1 MRVACLP
8 WKCTR
13 DVCLAEHDVCFAQ
26 HRLQLTACYLRLT
39 IAPRRYQASYEL
51 CSCLQ
56 EHFGFPVGCSAY
68 LTPASAQGFPPHYD
82 DVEVFVLQLQGS
94 KRWPPRVETTARV
107 WPGGASARP
116 KRRRGRGW
124 PKIGA
129 AWGMLWRWKQP
140 PERPQLAAA

>member
-26 HRLQLTACYLRLT
+26 HRFQLTACYLRLT

-107 WPGGASARP
+107 AGRRASARP
-116 KRRRGRGW
+116 KRRGGRGW

-129 AWGMLWRWKQP
+129 AWGMFWRWKQP
-140 PERPQLAAA
+140 PERPQPAEA

>member
-1 MRVACLP
+1 MYALLSTGSSSLLV
-8 WKCTR
+8 
-13 DVCLAEHDVCFAQ
+13 F
-26 HRLQLTACYLRLT
+26 LRLT

-51 CSCLQ
+51 CACLQ
-56 EHFGFPVGCSAY
+56 EHFGFPGGCSAY

-124 PKIGA
+124 PEIGA
-129 AWGMLWRWKQP
+129 AWGAASSLRNARSWPR
-140 PERPQLAAA
+140 PEAALLCA

>member
-1 MRVACLP
+1 
-8 WKCTR
+8 
-13 DVCLAEHDVCFAQ
+13 VCLAEHDVCFAQ
-26 HRLQLTACYLRLT
+26 HRFQLTACYLRLT

-94 KRWPPRVETTARV
+94 KRWPPRVETTAR
-107 WPGGASARP
+107 
-116 KRRRGRGW
+116 
-124 PKIGA
+124 
-129 AWGMLWRWKQP
+129 
-140 PERPQLAAA
+140 

>member
-26 HRLQLTACYLRLT
+26 HRLQFTACYLRLT

-51 CSCLQ
+51 CACLQ

-107 WPGGASARP
+107 AGRWPGGAH
-116 KRRRGRGW
+116 RRGPSG
-124 PKIGA
+124 GVA
-129 AWGMLWRWKQP
+129 EAG
-140 PERPQLAAA
+140 

>member
-1 MRVACLP
+1 MCALP
-8 WKCTR
+8 STMYALLSTGSSSLL
-13 DVCLAEHDVCFAQ
+13 VF
-26 HRLQLTACYLRLT
+26 LRLT

-94 KRWPPRVETTARV
+94 KRWPPRVETTAR
-107 WPGGASARP
+107 
-116 KRRRGRGW
+116 
-124 PKIGA
+124 
-129 AWGMLWRWKQP
+129 
-140 PERPQLAAA
+140 

>member
-1 MRVACLP
+1 MRVARLP

-26 HRLQLTACYLRLT
+26 HRFQLTACYLRLT

-82 DVEVFVLQLQGS
+82 DVEVLTRAL
-94 KRWPPRVETTARV
+94 PLTLRVALPLTRAL
-107 WPGGASARP
+107 S
-116 KRRRGRGW
+116 RRTS
-124 PKIGA
+124 PT
-129 AWGMLWRWKQP
+129 P
-140 PERPQLAAA
+140 NPNPNPDNCT

>member
-1 MRVACLP
+1 
-8 WKCTR
+8 
-13 DVCLAEHDVCFAQ
+13 VCLAEHDVCFAE
-26 HRLQLTACYLRLT
+26 HRLELTACYLRLT

-140 PERPQLAAA
+140 PERPQPAEA

>member
-51 CSCLQ
+51 CACLQ

-82 DVEVFVLQLQGS
+82 DVEVLTRALPQTL
-94 KRWPPRVETTARV
+94 RVALPLTRAL
-107 WPGGASARP
+107 S
-116 KRRRGRGW
+116 RRTS
-124 PKIGA
+124 PT
-129 AWGMLWRWKQP
+129 P
-140 PERPQLAAA
+140 TPNPTPNPDNCT

>member
-116 KRRRGRGW
+116 KRRGGGGW

-129 AWGMLWRWKQP
+129 ARGVLWRWKQP
-140 PERPQLAAA
+140 PERPQLAEA